1 MQSGEE
7 ETVQYT
13 MRMIKERK
21 ANERARE
28 NDVEGA
34 EKSRSSWFVLALA
47 TTYVPWHN
55 GGSATAAAQRRQPN
69 GGSAVVSCYTQH
81 NELHTKEDNSIYLL
95 QVQIQLA
102 CT

>member
-34 EKSRSSWFVLALA
+34 EKSRSSWLVHALA
-47 TTYVPWHN
+47 SMAQQRQRRCVMLH
-55 GGSATAAAQRRQPN
+55 AAQRASYKGR
-69 GGSAVVSCYTQH
+69 
-81 NELHTKEDNSIYLL
+81 
-95 QVQIQLA
+95 
-102 CT
+102 

>member
-1 MQSGEE
+1 MQSEEE

-47 TTYVPWHN
+47 TTY
-55 GGSATAAAQRRQPN
+55 SAQQRHRCVMLHAAQRASYKRR
-69 GGSAVVSCYTQH
+69 
-81 NELHTKEDNSIYLL
+81 
-95 QVQIQLA
+95 
-102 CT
+102 

>member
-55 GGSATAAAQRRQPN
+55 SAGCAAC
-69 GGSAVVSCYTQH
+69 AVVSCYTQH

>member
-55 GGSATAAAQRRQPN
+55 DAGSA
-69 GGSAVVSCYTQH
+69 AVVSCYTQH

>member
-13 MRMIKERK
+13 MRMIKERSK

-55 GGSATAAAQRRQPN
+55 GGSA
-69 GGSAVVSCYTQH
+69 VVSCYTQH

>member
-13 MRMIKERK
+13 MRMIKERSK

-47 TTYVPWHN
+47 TTYVPWQRRCVMLH
-55 GGSATAAAQRRQPN
+55 AAQRASYKRR
-69 GGSAVVSCYTQH
+69 
-81 NELHTKEDNSIYLL
+81 
-95 QVQIQLA
+95 
-102 CT
+102 

>member
-13 MRMIKERK
+13 MRMIKERSK

-55 GGSATAAAQRRQPN
+55 GAQAAPPRCVMLHAAQRASYKRR
-69 GGSAVVSCYTQH
+69 
-81 NELHTKEDNSIYLL
+81 
-95 QVQIQLA
+95 
-102 CT
+102 

>member
-13 MRMIKERK
+13 MRMIKERSK

-55 GGSATAAAQRRQPN
+55 GGAEAAPHF
-69 GGSAVVSCYTQH
+69 VSCYTQH

>member
-13 MRMIKERK
+13 MRMIKERSK

-47 TTYVPWHN
+47 TT
-55 GGSATAAAQRRQPN
+55 
-69 GGSAVVSCYTQH
+69 
-81 NELHTKEDNSIYLL
+81 
-95 QVQIQLA
+95 
-102 CT
+102 

>member
-1 MQSGEE
+1 MQSWEE

-13 MRMIKERK
+13 MRMIKEPSK

-55 GGSATAAAQRRQPN
+55 STQAVPPLCHATR
-69 GGSAVVSCYTQH
+69 STTSF
-81 NELHTKEDNSIYLL
+81 
-95 QVQIQLA
+95 IQKKIIPF
-102 CT
+102 TYYKYRYS

>member
-13 MRMIKERK
+13 MRMIKERSK

-47 TTYVPWHN
+47 TKYVPWHN
-55 GGSATAAAQRRQPN
+55 GGSATAAAPLCHATR
-69 GGSAVVSCYTQH
+69 STTSF
-81 NELHTKEDNSIYLL
+81 
-95 QVQIQLA
+95 IQKKIIPF
-102 CT
+102 TYYKYRYS

>member
-13 MRMIKERK
+13 MRMIKERSK

-47 TTYVPWHN
+47 TTYSVPWHN
-55 GGSATAAAQRRQPN
+55 SGSTCSA
-69 GGSAVVSCYTQH
+69 AVVSCYTQH

>member
-34 EKSRSSWFVLALA
+34 EKSRAL
-47 TTYVPWHN
+47 
-55 GGSATAAAQRRQPN
+55 
-69 GGSAVVSCYTQH
+69 
-81 NELHTKEDNSIYLL
+81 LL
-95 QVQIQLA
+95 LSPIALV
-102 CT
+102 